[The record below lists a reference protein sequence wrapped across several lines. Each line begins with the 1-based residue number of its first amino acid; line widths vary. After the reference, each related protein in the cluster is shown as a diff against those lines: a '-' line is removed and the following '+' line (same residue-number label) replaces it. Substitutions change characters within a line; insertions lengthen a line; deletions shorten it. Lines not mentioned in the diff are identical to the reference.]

1 MASDPTTRNI
11 VDDIVEVAAAL
22 HPGQALSD
30 ATLRALAHHLNRRDV
45 RFSAETGSG
54 ASTLLFSHLSA
65 NHKVFAKGGVDG
77 IAERIKSSSFL
88 GPGALE
94 FIDGP
99 TQQTLPRH
107 EFSNK
112 LQAVLLDGP
121 HAYPFPDLEY
131 YFLYPHLEPGGL
143 LVLDDVHI
151 RTVHN
156 LFKLLRAD
164 EMFELNEVVG
174 RTAFFTR
181 TDAPTF
187 DPLGDGWQQQSYNR
201 STLFRFG
208 WRQRLRQALPAPAR
222 RIARQFMRHFR
233 AVPNGPRGSVHINSP
248 KSGSVVKSHSNVS
261 GTASLPKEAHLWLL
275 ARRADQDGWWPQGG
289 GPVGVEAGCWSCQV
303 QYGGSRDAGHTFE
316 VLAAIVS
323 PATNRHWIDWVAHA
337 ATTTVLSPVPIL
349 TETASV
355 QALLQVRKQ

>member
-1 MASDPTTRNI
+1 MASDLTTGNI
-11 VDDIVEVAAAL
+11 VDNIVEVAAVL
-22 HPGQALSD
+22 HPGQALPRD
-30 ATLRALAHHLNRRDV
+30 TLRALANHLHSRDV

-54 ASTLLFSHLSA
+54 ASTLLFSHLST

-77 IAERIKSSSFL
+77 IVERIKSSSFL

-107 EFSNK
+107 TFPNK

-164 EMFELNEVVG
+164 EMFELNEVVN

-181 TDAPTF
+181 TDAATF
-187 DPLGDGWQQQSYNR
+187 DPLGDGWEEQSYNR
-201 STLFRFG
+201 STLLRFS
-208 WRQRLRQALPAPAR
+208 WSQRLRESLPESAR
-222 RIARQFMRHFR
+222 RVARHFMRHFR
-233 AVPNGPRGSVHINSP
+233 AVASGPRGSIHINHP
-248 KSGSVVKSHSNVS
+248 ESGSVVGSNGETS
-261 GTASLPKEAHLWLL
+261 GTASIPKDAHLWLL

-289 GPVGVEAGCWSCQV
+289 GPVCVAKGRWSCQV
-303 QYGGSRDAGHTFE
+303 QYGGPRDAGHAFE

-323 PATNRHWIDWVAHA
+323 PAIHRHWLDWIGQTAGAEVLAPVHLLPN
-337 ATTTVLSPVPIL
+337 TTS
-349 TETASV
+349 AQS
-355 QALLQVRKQ
+355 LLQVRKR